1 MRPEWD
7 AILAAAR
14 EERDRFAKALANPR
28 RAQTAFLRQIL
39 TDNANC
45 PFGVA
50 HGFGQIAT
58 LEEFRACVAV
68 GSYDTVVKD
77 IERTAQ
83 TGAATLTSEQPITY
97 ERTGGSSAG
106 SKLVPYPPAML
117 GAFRTAILVWL
128 HDLAERIPAM
138 TQGRFYASISPATRQ
153 AEVTPGGIPVGLPSD
168 AAYLGDDLATFFMKL
183 LAVPPELGAIAD
195 PAQWQAA
202 TLAALIE
209 AEDLSFI
216 SIWSPTF
223 LIALMESLPNHGEA
237 IRDTLTPPACA
248 RFDRAWQAGRLDTE
262 ALWPRLACI
271 SCWTAGPSA
280 GFARQLGALFPHAA
294 IDPKGV
300 LATEAPI
307 TLTCGTD
314 ASAVPALTSCFVE
327 FFDESGKPHLCDELE
342 VGQTYR
348 AVITT
353 PGGFYRY
360 DIGDLFACRA
370 MREGVPE
377 LEFIG
382 RAGLT
387 CDLVGE
393 KLEDGFV
400 SPLLARLPV
409 PAMLAPRA
417 DRRGYEVISDCA
429 DLAQADVDKLE
440 QALCDNPQYAYA
452 RRMGQIESIVPR
464 SVATMS
470 QRLIANGVG
479 SGRLM
484 GDIKTSG
491 LMKEPFVED
500 GVL

>member
-1 MRPEWD
+1 MGPEWET
-7 AILAAAR
+7 ILVAAR
-14 EERDRFAKALANPR
+14 EERNRYADALADPR
-28 RAQTAFLRQIL
+28 RAQMALLRQIL
-39 TDNANC
+39 ADNATC
-45 PFGVA
+45 PFGIA
-50 HGFGQIAT
+50 HGFGQITT
-58 LEEFRACVAV
+58 LEEFRARVSV
-68 GSYDTVVKD
+68 GSYASVAKE
-77 IERTAQ
+77 IELTAQ
-83 TGAATLTSEQPITY
+83 TGAATLTSERPVAF

-106 SKLVPYPPAML
+106 SKLIPYPPAML
-117 GAFRTAILVWL
+117 AAFRSAILVWL

-138 TQGRFYASISPATRQ
+138 TQGSFYASISPVTRQ
-153 AEVTPGGIPVGLPSD
+153 AEVTPGGVPVGLPSD
-168 AAYLGDDLATFFMKL
+168 AAYLGEDLAAPFMKL

-195 PAQWQAA
+195 AAQWQVA

-223 LIALMESLPNHGEA
+223 LIALMESLPNHWKAIGEA
-237 IRDTLTPPACA
+237 LTPIARA
-248 RFDRAWQAGRLDTE
+248 RFDRAWHGEQLDTA

-280 GFARQLGALFPHAA
+280 GFARQLSALFPHAA

-307 TLTCGTD
+307 TLTFGSD
-314 ASAVPALTSCFVE
+314 ACAVPALTSCFVE
-327 FFDESGKPHLCDELE
+327 FFDDAGKPHLCDKLE
-342 VGQTYR
+342 VGETYR

-360 DIGDLFACRA
+360 DIGDLFECRA
-370 MREGVPE
+370 MQGGVPE
-377 LEFIG
+377 LEFVG

-393 KLEDGFV
+393 KLDDGFV
-400 SPLLARLPV
+400 SPLVACLPV
-409 PAMLAPRA
+409 PAIMAPRA
-417 DRRGYEVISDCA
+417 DRRGYELISDCA
-429 DLAQADVDKLE
+429 DLAQTDIDNLE
-440 QALCDNPQYAYA
+440 QALCENPQYAYA

-464 SVATMS
+464 FVATMS
-470 QRLIANGVG
+470 HRLIANGIAA
-479 SGRLM
+479 GRSM

-491 LMKEPFVED
+491 LMSEPFVED